1 MKPDILQ
8 NRLKQLGWTRYR
20 LTQEY
25 CRIKGEPADADTVKR
40 YEGTIKRALE
50 TPERS
55 SSGVI
60 EAVIKAMDGE
70 QVIRWNQRQ
79 EIVTGQEEVKV
90 G

>member
-1 MKPDILQ
+1 MKPEILQ
-8 NRLKQLGWTRYR
+8 NRFKQLGWTRYR

-25 CRIKGEPADADTVKR
+25 CRVKGEPADAATVRR

-50 TPERS
+50 MPGRCS
-55 SSGVI
+55 SEVI

-70 QVIRWNQRQ
+70 QIIRWNQRQ
-79 EIVTGQEEVKV
+79 EIVTGQEEVKI